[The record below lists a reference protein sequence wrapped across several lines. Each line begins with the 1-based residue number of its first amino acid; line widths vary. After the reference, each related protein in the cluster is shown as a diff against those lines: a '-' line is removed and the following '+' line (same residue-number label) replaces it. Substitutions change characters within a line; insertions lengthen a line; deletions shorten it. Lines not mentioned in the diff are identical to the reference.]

1 MNKFNEMEIGD
12 CTCYE
17 EVLSVTLIP
26 SSNEIC
32 FNVAK
37 CTIGA
42 DGVEIGKS
50 LYRVEYA
57 MDSADLMD
65 RVMEE
70 YTNRDSSV

>member
-1 MNKFNEMEIGD
+1 MNKFNETEIGT

-17 EVLSVTLIP
+17 EVLSITLIP

-37 CTIGA
+37 YTIDG
-42 DGVEIGKS
+42 DGVGIGKS
-50 LYRVEYA
+50 SYRVEYV
-57 MDSADLMD
+57 MDSADLFD

-70 YTNRDSSV
+70 YANQNSLV